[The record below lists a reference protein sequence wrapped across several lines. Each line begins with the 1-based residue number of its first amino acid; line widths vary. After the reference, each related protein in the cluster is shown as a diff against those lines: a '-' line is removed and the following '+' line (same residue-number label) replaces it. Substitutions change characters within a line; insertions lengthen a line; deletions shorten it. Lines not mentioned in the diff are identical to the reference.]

1 MKENKSLV
9 QEALIQ
15 MKQVE
20 EAIAENAKG
29 ILAST
34 MKKEINQLVK
44 ESLSEQEEEDE
55 IDLDTDANADVDND
69 DIDMD
74 SDVEDIDSDEEDM
87 DYDEE
92 DMYSDEEDMDMD
104 MDSDESPIDLTDA
117 SDEEIL
123 KVFKAMGEDDGI
135 IVKKDGENV
144 YLSDD
149 DANVEYLV
157 KLGES
162 YKDKK
167 NNYSMRDEQDE
178 SVDDVINAIF
188 SDSGDVSDV
197 DSDDLDGEETL
208 YEIEMGEPE
217 KVETI
222 YELQLDDDNLIPIDE
237 QDDEDEDGFNEFNM
251 DEQDDEDEDGFN
263 EFNID
268 EQDDEDGFNEFN
280 MDEQDDEDGDNG
292 YYNETYKPKGV
303 GIGLGPKFSYKNK
316 TNGGFNE
323 KRKQGPKSVGT
334 GKPKFEYKKGE
345 NMEGVKSKV
354 VKAETKEGQGYKD
367 KEDERLSMK
376 HGKIASKEIKT
387 TKGRRDDADF
397 EKSET
402 KEAARTYGMG
412 SKEGRGLR
420 KGITNNR
427 NYVYSNSGVKTES
440 TQEEVRML
448 RGKNEEYRK
457 ALNVFREKLNE
468 VAIFNSNLAYATR
481 LFTEHST
488 TKKEKINILR
498 RFDDVETLKESKNLY
513 RSLKDEL
520 TSTDTKSINESVTTK
535 LNKSVSTG
543 SSTTLIESKTYENPQ
558 FLRMKDLMG
567 KLG

>member
-1 MKENKSLV
+1 MKENRLV

-34 MKKEINQLVK
+34 MKEEINQLVK
-44 ESLSEQEEEDE
+44 ESLSEQDDEDE
-55 IDLDTDANADVDND
+55 VELDADMDMSADND
-69 DIDMD
+69 E
-74 SDVEDIDSDEEDM
+74 V
-87 DYDEE
+87 
-92 DMYSDEEDMDMD
+92 DMDMD
-104 MDSDESPIDLTDA
+104 MDLDDESEDMEMDFDMDSDETPIDLTDA

-123 KVFKAMGEDDGI
+123 KVFKAMGENDGI

-144 YLSDD
+144 HLTDNNAD
-149 DANVEYLV
+149 VEYLV

-162 YKDKK
+162 KHNMMDYD
-167 NNYSMRDEQDE
+167 SEMMEEDEMEEYEMEDEMMEETDE
-178 SVDDVINAIF
+178 SVDDVIDAIF
-188 SDSGDVSDV
+188 SGDMSGV
-197 DSDDLDGEETL
+197 DSE
-208 YEIEMGEPE
+208 
-217 KVETI
+217 
-222 YELQLDDDNLIPIDE
+222 
-237 QDDEDEDGFNEFNM
+237 DDEDVVYEITL
-251 DEQDDEDEDGFN
+251 DDEMMEEDDM
-263 EFNID
+263 ED
-268 EQDDEDGFNEFN
+268 SEMMEEDDMEDSE
-280 MDEQDDEDGDNG
+280 MMEEDDMEDLT
-292 YYNETYKPKGV
+292 NETYKPKGV
-303 GIGLGPKFSYKNK
+303 GMGKPKFSYKK
-316 TNGGFNE
+316 TTGGFKE
-323 KRKQGPKSVGT
+323 DMKQGPKSVGT
-334 GKPKFEYKKGE
+334 GKAKFDYKKGE
-345 NMEGVKSKV
+345 NMEGKSKV
-354 VKAETKEGQGYKD
+354 VKAETKEGNYGMNKGEKSRTMKG
-367 KEDERLSMK
+367 KEDY
-376 HGKIASKEIKT
+376 T
-387 TKGRRDDADF
+387 TKKGMTNSKGEKAF
-397 EKSET
+397 EKEET

-427 NYVYSNSGVKTES
+427 NYVYGKNGVKVES

-448 RGKNEEYRK
+448 REKNEEYRK

-513 RSLKDEL
+513 KSVKDEL
-520 TSTDTKSINESVTTK
+520 SKVETKSINESVGAK
-535 LNKSVSTG
+535 LNKTVTTG